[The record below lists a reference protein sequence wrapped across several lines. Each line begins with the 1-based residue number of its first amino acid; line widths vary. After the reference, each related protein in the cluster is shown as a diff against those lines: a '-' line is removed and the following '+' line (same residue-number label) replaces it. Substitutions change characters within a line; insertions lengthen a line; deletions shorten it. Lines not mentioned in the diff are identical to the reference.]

1 MKMSRWWCFCTFCF
15 AVAADVINNHDHYL
29 KKLKQY
35 DDGLWKMSRWWCFCT
50 FCFAVAADV
59 INNHDH
65 YLKKLKQY
73 DDGLWM
79 MSLDSSYSAE
89 DKVSFIEEED
99 HLAQVRPLLQ
109 LQEQERVQTTDQDS
123 PSLLEVDSS
132 VGKVHAFC
140 EICIMVMQMKM
151 RGQPHLCAGMN
162 PE

>member
-1 MKMSRWWCFCTFCF
+1 M
-15 AVAADVINNHDHYL
+15 
-29 KKLKQY
+29 
-35 DDGLWKMSRWWCFCT
+35 KMSRWWCFCT

-79 MSLDSSYSAE
+79 MGLDSSYSAE

-109 LQEQERVQTTDQDS
+109 LQEQERVLQTTGQDA

-162 PE
+162 PDYFISVSLLLARSPT